1 MGLPCTELVGDG
13 GKEGSGLLAP
23 GGRVAVLLHGVLRL
37 VALRG
42 ASDKEAI
49 LAEII
54 GKTLET
60 LVTETLKRRSLA
72 GRATHA
78 VPHLG
83 RDGENLI
90 GVMIIV
96 LAIPEWQQ
104 LAYRR
109 WSTRPARGAPC
120 LPKPSTPETKLEI
133 FLCQKLKV
141 FHTSSV
147 TRRPPPARRQDSTP
161 RPITELPNMT
171 LSPNNSGIRHSRDSR
186 WVREAE
192 VSLAW

>member
-37 VALRG
+37 VALGG

-90 GVMIIV
+90 GAMIIV

-133 FLCQKLKV
+133 FLCQ
-141 FHTSSV
+141 S
-147 TRRPPPARRQDSTP
+147 
-161 RPITELPNMT
+161 
-171 LSPNNSGIRHSRDSR
+171 
-186 WVREAE
+186 
-192 VSLAW
+192 

>member
-1 MGLPCTELVGDG
+1 M
-13 GKEGSGLLAP
+13 
-23 GGRVAVLLHGVLRL
+23 HGVLRL

-83 RDGENLI
+83 R
-90 GVMIIV
+90 
-96 LAIPEWQQ
+96 
-104 LAYRR
+104 
-109 WSTRPARGAPC
+109 
-120 LPKPSTPETKLEI
+120 
-133 FLCQKLKV
+133 
-141 FHTSSV
+141 
-147 TRRPPPARRQDSTP
+147 
-161 RPITELPNMT
+161 
-171 LSPNNSGIRHSRDSR
+171 
-186 WVREAE
+186 E
-192 VSLAW
+192 VVKI